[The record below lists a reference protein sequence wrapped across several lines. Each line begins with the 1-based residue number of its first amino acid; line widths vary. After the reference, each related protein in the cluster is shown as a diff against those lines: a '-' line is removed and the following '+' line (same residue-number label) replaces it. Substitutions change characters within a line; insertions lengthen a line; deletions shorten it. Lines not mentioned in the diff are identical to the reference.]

1 MQIKVRAPIK
11 RGEAQEERKKISKSD
26 AKRCIL
32 MHGGRAT
39 LNRTRVLR
47 MGWWN
52 DASFMHQK
60 MVHVMHGDAQKGE
73 GLGHPSARI
82 CKLSCSGISRQ
93 SLAKARQWL
102 AIECAC
108 SRGEPMAFKY

>member
-1 MQIKVRAPIK
+1 
-11 RGEAQEERKKISKSD
+11 
-26 AKRCIL
+26 

-39 LNRTRVLR
+39 VNRTRILR
-47 MGWWN
+47 VDWWN

-93 SLAKARQWL
+93 SLAKVRQWL
-102 AIECAC
+102 ASNARAVAA
-108 SRGEPMAFKY
+108 SRWRLSI